1 VHLQPKGCTPT
12 IHCVTNRSRIP
23 YNRNNRHFRNLLATA
38 SLFSEQTAVTILANV
53 TIGRFIPYR
62 RGLSVWAARRLA
74 ERIEAWAVVVWDCDW
89 TGSDFL
95 SRVLDLTV
103 GQRLGVLPHRFYRP
117 RSVTSISANV
127 VA

>member
-1 VHLQPKGCTPT
+1 
-12 IHCVTNRSRIP
+12 
-23 YNRNNRHFRNLLATA
+23 
-38 SLFSEQTAVTILANV
+38 
-53 TIGRFIPYR
+53 
-62 RGLSVWAARRLA
+62 LA